1 MDTNSK
7 EIVVASPRGFCAG
20 VVRAIATVENALEK
34 YGRPVYVLHE
44 IVHNKHVIANLER
57 KGAVFV
63 QSLEDIPSGE
73 LCIFSAHGVS
83 REIEK
88 KAQEYGLRTVDA
100 TCPLV
105 SSIHRIVENYDRNG
119 YEIVIIGHP
128 KHPEVEGT
136 AGRVNCSVHVVSN
149 VAEAESLTLKQPEKS
164 GFVTQTT
171 LSQDD
176 IVRIR
181 EVLSRR
187 FPSIRSSKSNTCYAT
202 QNRQDAV
209 KKLAQKV
216 DVVLV
221 VGSKNSS
228 NSNRL
233 REVAEESGI
242 PAYLIDDASDIEANW
257 LVDAGAIGVTAGASA
272 PENLV
277 NEVVDWIAEQW
288 PVTLQEMEGEEK
300 KIFFK
305 PAALE

>member
-1 MDTNSK
+1 MTDNQK
-7 EIVVASPRGFCAG
+7 EVVVASPRGFCAG
-20 VVRAIATVENALEK
+20 VVRAIATVEDALEK

-44 IVHNKHVIANLER
+44 IVHNKHVIANLEN
-57 KGAVFV
+57 KGAIFV
-63 QSLEDIPSGE
+63 KSLEDIPSGE

-83 REIEK
+83 KEIEK
-88 KAQEYGLRTVDA
+88 RAGQCGLRTVDA

-105 SSIHRIVENYDRNG
+105 SSIHRIVENYDRSG
-119 YEIVIIGHP
+119 YEIIIIGHR

-136 AGRVNCSVHVVSN
+136 AGRVDCSVHVVSN
-149 VAEAESLTLKQPEKS
+149 VAEAKALTLQQPDKC

-181 EVLSRR
+181 EVLNRR
-187 FPSIRSSKSNTCYAT
+187 FPNIRSSKSNTCYAT

-209 KKLAQKV
+209 KRLAKEV

-242 PAYLIDDASDIEANW
+242 PAYLIDDSADIDLNW
-257 LVDAGAIGVTAGASA
+257 LVDAAAIGITAGASA

-288 PVTLQEMEGEEK
+288 PVTLKEMEGEEK

-305 PAALE
+305 PADLE

>member
-1 MDTNSK
+1 MDTSEK
-7 EIVVASPRGFCAG
+7 SIIVASPRGFCAG
-20 VVRAIATVENALEK
+20 VVRAIATVENALVK
-34 YGRPVYVLHE
+34 FGRPVYVLHE
-44 IVHNKHVIANLER
+44 IVHNKHVIAQLEK

-63 QSLEDIPSGE
+63 RSLEDIPTGE

-83 REIEK
+83 KRIEEKAREH
-88 KAQEYGLRTVDA
+88 GLRTVDA

-105 SSIHRIVENYDRNG
+105 SSIHRMVENYDRIG
-119 YEIVIIGHP
+119 YEIVIIGHQ

-136 AGRVNCSVHVVSN
+136 AGRVNCQVHVVST
-149 VAEAESLTLKQPEKS
+149 VAEAEDLTLAQPERC

-181 EVLSRR
+181 EVLMRR
-187 FPSIRSSKSNTCYAT
+187 YPHIRSSKSNTCYAT

-209 KKLAQKV
+209 KRLAQKV
-216 DVVLV
+216 AVVLV

-233 REVAEESGI
+233 REVAAESGV
-242 PAYLIDDASDIEANW
+242 PAYLIDDVSDIEIDW
-257 LVDAGAIGVTAGASA
+257 LMDAQAIGVTAGASA
-272 PENLV
+272 PEYLV
-277 NEVVDWIAEQW
+277 NEVVGWIAQRW
-288 PVTLQEMEGEEK
+288 PVTLEEMEGEEK

-305 PAALE
+305 PASLA